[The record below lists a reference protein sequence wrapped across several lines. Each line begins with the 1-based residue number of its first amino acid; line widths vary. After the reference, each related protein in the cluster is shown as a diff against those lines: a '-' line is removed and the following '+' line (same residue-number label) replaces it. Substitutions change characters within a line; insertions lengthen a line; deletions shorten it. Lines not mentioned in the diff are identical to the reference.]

1 MEVPEDA
8 DSYTLTGLQCGT
20 RYQVYVTAFNHVGAS
35 QPSDAIPTKTL
46 GRGEG
51 VGGDGCGWNFIYLG
65 LGVTEWGVVKCFLF
79 FIYLFIYLFILFYFI
94 FYFIYLFF

>member
-46 GRGEG
+46 GRGEP
-51 VGGDGCGWNFIYLG
+51 F
-65 LGVTEWGVVKCFLF
+65 VVVC
-79 FIYLFIYLFILFYFI
+79 
-94 FYFIYLFF
+94 